1 MRSGFKCS
9 APTECGSA
17 AAHFLIGKAFEP
29 IPDFKMA
36 AILWAQSAVRYNGL
50 LGGRIALAHIDA
62 LLLYATF
69 RNSSRTTRR
78 NSASNDCL
86 SMCSRSA

>member
-1 MRSGFKCS
+1 MQRPNGVRFSGGALLDRES
-9 APTECGSA
+9 
-17 AAHFLIGKAFEP
+17 
-29 IPDFKMA
+29 
-36 AILWAQSAVRYNGL
+36 VRADSRFQNGRDLTGAERVRCNGL